1 MQPYEVG
8 EKKASLALVV
18 AVCTMLG
25 LVVTAC
31 SSPVPL
37 TFWFYVA
44 GPNFENVK
52 GLAEEFNQEHAD
64 IQVETVL
71 ESGWSQKLPVTI
83 AAGVPPDVVW
93 MNWIS
98 VAAYAHQG
106 VLVNLQEI
114 MKREGKL
121 EAYSRDFFPALWE
134 TSKHE
139 GSAYCLPFDTNNML
153 MFYNRDI
160 LNQYGV
166 ADPPEN
172 WTWDDFIRQ
181 CKKIASP
188 PDRYAFSTV
197 NDWRHFIDFLGAAG
211 GRVLSADGK
220 QVTINKPEAVEALQ
234 FMVDILHTYQ
244 IAPMPTGGWQTGFAN
259 GLLGF
264 EVQGSYRLPQY
275 ATLGTTNLGAVAQP
289 QRKARY
295 SSAGG
300 ESVVIVK
307 TNPQREAAA
316 WRFVDWMTN
325 TEANAKWSAIS
336 GYLPVRRS
344 SMAHKTYQQILRG
357 EPLRRLFAEELTYG
371 DRLPTVPTDRVFGI
385 LGSMVGKAV
394 NQSVTVNQAIAD
406 AETDLKAALGIP

>member
-1 MQPYEVG
+1 MQKTG
-8 EKKASLALVV
+8 RALSALAVV
-18 AVCTMLG
+18 FCMLLAMAG
-25 LVVTAC
+25 STSA
-31 SSPVPL
+31 SPVPL

-52 GLAEEFNQEHAD
+52 SLVEEFNREHDD

-71 ESGWSQKLPVTI
+71 ETGWKQKLPVTI

-93 MNWIS
+93 MDWMS
-98 VAAYAHQG
+98 VGAYAQQG
-106 VLVNLQEI
+106 VIVNLQDM
-114 MKREGKL
+114 MKREGKP
-121 EAYSRDFFPALWE
+121 EAYSRDFFPPLWE
-134 TSKHE
+134 TSKYE
-139 GSAYCLPFDTNNML
+139 GAVYCLPFDTNNML

-160 LNQYGV
+160 LNKYGIG
-166 ADPPEN
+166 DPAEN
-172 WTWDDFIRQ
+172 WTWDDFIRE

-188 PDRYAFSTV
+188 PDRYAFSTI

-211 GRVLSADGK
+211 GRVLSPDGR
-220 QVTINKPEAVEALQ
+220 QVTINTAEAIEALE

-259 GLLGF
+259 GMLAF

-289 QRKARY
+289 QRRARY

-307 TNPQREAAA
+307 TDARREAAA
-316 WRFVDWMTN
+316 WRFVDWITN
-325 TEANAKWSAIS
+325 TEANAKWSAVS

-344 SMAHKTYQQILRG
+344 SMSHGIYQTVLRG
-357 EPLRRLFAEELTYG
+357 EPLRRLFAEELSYG
-371 DRLPTVPTDRVFGI
+371 DRLPTVPTDRVFSI
-385 LGSMVGKAV
+385 LGSMVSKAV
-394 NQSVTVNQAIAD
+394 NRSATVNQAIAD
-406 AETDLKAALGIP
+406 AEKDLKVALEIP